1 MSLWLMPEMQSK
13 IDSLRNVFSADIRKP
28 FILNPSS
35 AHNVGLSTNPNDVDD
50 VQPEAAHCGR
60 GRLADLKR
68 SIFQHD
74 QGSDGGTPSYGFT
87 SQPAMMLAPVAFPTS
102 STMSHAIG
110 RLPLRAYMRN
120 VECGDISKQ
129 TVDKHTLPKPTA
141 LILTI
146 ARMFAM
152 SKETC
157 QL

>member
-1 MSLWLMPEMQSK
+1 
-13 IDSLRNVFSADIRKP
+13 
-28 FILNPSS
+28 
-35 AHNVGLSTNPNDVDD
+35 LSTNPNDVDD